1 MKNRLRVKEI
11 IEGINGDDR
20 HNGVRVVQ
28 AQVACR
34 CIPFNFNTDTKAQL
48 LAKWNN
54 GKALHKIT
62 CEVLFKLREAL
73 GCTYGELIGTRYKKA
88 PKNCEE
94 ERLLI
99 KKWIAYEDQCG
110 NVLDALVKISN
121 EYKVSVDF
129 IFLTPEENQMI

>member
-11 IEGINGDDR
+11 IRDQNRRSPD
-20 HNGVRVVQ
+20 NAVQ
-28 AQVACR
+28 SFVASQ
-34 CIPFNFNTDTKAQL
+34 CIPFAMTDPTKCQL

-54 GKALHKIT
+54 GNSLHKLT
-62 CEVLFKLREAL
+62 FEVLFKLRHTL

-99 KKWIAYEDQCG
+99 KKWIAYEEQCG